1 MLDDVRVG
9 FIPLVDCAA
18 LVVAAER
25 GFAAR
30 HGLRLVLSREPSW
43 AAIRDK
49 VAFGVLDAAHMLAGM
64 PLAMTLG
71 LGGDVHQ
78 AMIAPMMLG
87 QGGNAVTVSCGL
99 FAAMRAADP
108 AAMAGPRFGSGRAL
122 ATVAARRTAAGLP
135 PLRFATVFPFST
147 HNYELRHWL
156 AAAGL
161 DPDEDVAITVIPPPR
176 MVEHLA
182 RGLIDGFCVGE
193 PWNQVAVG
201 EGLGQIVVFKSDIW
215 PASPEKALGL
225 RRDWAE
231 SHGDTVAAL
240 IRAVADAARWA
251 DEPANRSDLAALLA
265 EPRFVGVDAAALEA
279 SLTGR
284 PRLAHGAAP
293 IDLPDYH
300 VFHRAAATYPW
311 LSQAE
316 WLLAQMMR
324 WGQMPPASTAEL
336 EAIAARVFRP
346 DLYAAA
352 LAGTGHPVPNAVRK
366 PEGTHGQPYS
376 MMLTDGAEL
385 AMPADLLAGASCP

>member
-1 MLDDVRVG
+1 MVTDVKVG

-25 GFAAR
+25 GFAAEQ
-30 HGLRLVLSREPSW
+30 GLRLVLSREPSW

-78 AMIAPMMLG
+78 PMIAPMMLG
-87 QGGNAVTVSCGL
+87 QGGNAVTVSGDL
-99 FAAMRAADP
+99 FAAMSAADP
-108 AAMAGPRFGSGRAL
+108 AAMAGPRFGSNRAL
-122 ATVAARRTAAGLP
+122 AAVVAARKAAGLP
-135 PLRFATVFPFST
+135 RLRFATVFPFST

-156 AAAGL
+156 AAAGI
-161 DPDEDVAITVIPPPR
+161 DPDEDVAITVTPPPR
-176 MVEHLA
+176 MVEHLS

-193 PWNQVAVG
+193 PWNQVAVN
-201 EGLGQIVVFKSDIW
+201 EGLGHIVVTKADIW
-215 PASPEKALGL
+215 PTAPEKVLGL

-231 SHGDTVAAL
+231 AHADTVAAL

-251 DEPANRSDLAALLA
+251 DDPAHRLELAVLLA
-265 EPRFVGVDAAALEA
+265 EPRFVGVDVAALDA
-279 SLTGR
+279 ALTGR
-284 PRLAHGAAP
+284 PRLAPEAP
-293 IDLPDYH
+293 PVDLPDYH

-316 WLLAQMMR
+316 WLLTQMMR
-324 WGQMPPASTAEL
+324 WGQMPPAGGESLATV
-336 EAIAARVFRP
+336 AAAVFRP

-352 LAGTGHPVPNAVRK
+352 LASTTHPVPAALRK
-366 PEGTHGQPYS
+366 TEGEHAQPYALATLEGGNL
-376 MMLTDGAEL
+376 ML
-385 AMPADLLAGASCP
+385 PADLLAI